1 MNFIDYYRVLGV
13 DKGATQDEIKKAYRK
28 MARKYHPDLHPDDPT
43 AQEKFQQLNEAN
55 EVLGDPERRRKYD
68 EYGEHWKYA
77 DQMKAQGGADGQSFG
92 GGDTYYDY
100 GDIFTQGGFSGSD
113 AEGFSDFF
121 EQLFGY
127 RNRQKQRATD
137 YQTELALTLEEAA
150 KTHRRI
156 IEVDGKKLRITIPAG
171 MADGQ
176 RIKLKG
182 KGGKSADGSVA
193 GDLYITFRILP
204 DKRFERHG
212 DDLWTTVEIDLYTAL
227 LGGETEVRTID
238 GGLVRLKVKPET
250 MPESRVRLKEKGMP
264 LYKADGL
271 RGDLI
276 VTYSV
281 QLPKGLTAKQRALL
295 AEMRDAGGR

>member
-1 MNFIDYYRVLGV
+1 
-13 DKGATQDEIKKAYRK
+13 
-28 MARKYHPDLHPDDPT
+28 
-43 AQEKFQQLNEAN
+43 
-55 EVLGDPERRRKYD
+55 
-68 EYGEHWKYA
+68 
-77 DQMKAQGGADGQSFG
+77 
-92 GGDTYYDY
+92 
-100 GDIFTQGGFSGSD
+100 
-113 AEGFSDFF
+113 
-121 EQLFGY
+121 
-127 RNRQKQRATD
+127 
-137 YQTELALTLEEAA
+137 
-150 KTHRRI
+150 
-156 IEVDGKKLRITIPAG
+156 

-250 MPESRVRLKEKGMP
+250 MPDSRVRLKEKGMP
-264 LYKADGL
+264 HYKADGL